1 MLLNRDPGGSRRRTL
16 LPSTMTLFCRISRD
30 GCHRLHGWSGWH
42 LAQPGFA
49 GYLRMLIAVRLRNYP
64 AGSTSNAGC
73 LGAMARIWS
82 SLESGPVPS
91 KKIPTSAFHLFR

>member
-1 MLLNRDPGGSRRRTL
+1 MAEFWNPT
-16 LPSTMTLFCRISRD
+16 
-30 GCHRLHGWSGWH
+30 
-42 LAQPGFA
+42 
-49 GYLRMLIAVRLRNYP
+49 
-64 AGSTSNAGC
+64 GC